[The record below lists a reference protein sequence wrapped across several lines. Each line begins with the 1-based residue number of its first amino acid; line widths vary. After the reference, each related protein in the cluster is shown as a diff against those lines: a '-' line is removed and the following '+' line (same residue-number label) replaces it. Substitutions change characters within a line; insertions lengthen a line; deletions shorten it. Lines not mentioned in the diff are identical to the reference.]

1 MPGRV
6 QDKVAIVTGGGT
18 GIGQGIAVRLAR
30 EGAKVVVANRK
41 VETGE
46 ETVRLAQE
54 AGSQSGFGGAAVF
67 QRTDVTREAGCQA
80 LVQAAVSQ
88 FGGVD
93 ILVNNAGIFP
103 RATLEETTEEVWDQI
118 FAVNLKGVFF

>member
-18 GIGQGIAVRLAR
+18 GIGQGIAVRLAQ

-41 VETGE
+41 VQTGE
-46 ETVRLAQE
+46 ETVRLAREAAQR
-54 AGSQSGFGGAAVF
+54 AGSGGTVVF
-67 QRTDVTREAGCQA
+67 HPTDVAKEADCRA
-80 LVQAAVSQ
+80 LVEAAVSR

-93 ILVNNAGIFP
+93 VLVNNAG
-103 RATLEETTEEVWDQI
+103 
-118 FAVNLKGVFF
+118 